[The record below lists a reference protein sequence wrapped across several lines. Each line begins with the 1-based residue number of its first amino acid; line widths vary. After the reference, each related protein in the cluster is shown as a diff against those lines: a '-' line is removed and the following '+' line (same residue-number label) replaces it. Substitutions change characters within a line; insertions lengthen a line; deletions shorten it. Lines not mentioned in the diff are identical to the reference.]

1 LTGGQ
6 LNHIGRSAHEHI
18 AERRLKPLL
27 ALFIVCVI
35 DVLGFGIVIPLI
47 PYMAAQLGASPAL
60 NTWILGIYSACQLL
74 AAPLWGRLS
83 DRHGRRPILLTSML
97 GACSSYVMLAFA
109 HSIAALFLARAL
121 AGFMAGN
128 LSAAMAYASDISQP
142 ADRART
148 MGTVG
153 AAIGIGFMLGP
164 AIGGALAGEQLQ
176 AVSFL
181 RPALVSASLSVL
193 AMLLVL
199 FVLPE
204 SHTAQHRAAQ
214 VPSAARAHA
223 WRLLRA
229 LPALRWLTLGA
240 LLVTF
245 SQSTL
250 ESIFAI
256 WAMNRY
262 QVGPRTV
269 GMALFALAIV
279 AVGVQGGMMRILA
292 PRFGETPLAIAGI
305 LCLALGVASLALGAA
320 LPFVILGLMACG
332 LGAGLFAPSS
342 SALASREA
350 QSHNRGAVMGTY
362 QSATSLARVIAPFA
376 SGPTYMH
383 VGPGAPFL
391 LAGLVTLQ
399 ALWCMLGV
407 RRAHAADQALSDG
420 VDRQR
425 RIR

>member
-1 LTGGQ
+1 MT
-6 LNHIGRSAHEHI
+6 
-18 AERRLKPLL
+18 ERRLKPLL

-47 PYMAAQLGASPAL
+47 PYMAAQFGASPTL

-83 DRHGRRPILLTSML
+83 DRFGRRPILLTSMI
-97 GACSSYVMLAFA
+97 GACASYVMLAFA

-142 ADRART
+142 ADRTRS

-176 AVSFL
+176 TASFL

-199 FVLPE
+199 FMLPE
-204 SHTAQHRAAQ
+204 SHTADHR
-214 VPSAARAHA
+214 RAHA
-223 WRLLRA
+223 ASASRAHVWQLLRT
-229 LPALRWLTLGA
+229 LPALRWLTLGT

-262 QVGPRTV
+262 HVGPRTV

-279 AVGVQGGMMRILA
+279 AVGMQGGLMRLLA
-292 PRFGETPLAIAGI
+292 PRFGETRLAMAGI
-305 LCLALGVASLALGAA
+305 ICLAFGVASLAFGAA
-320 LPFVILGLMACG
+320 LSIVIIGLMACG
-332 LGAGLFAPSS
+332 LGVGLFAPSS
-342 SALASREA
+342 SALASHEA
-350 QSHNRGAVMGTY
+350 QAHNRGAVMGTY
-362 QSATSLARVIAPFA
+362 QSGTSLARVIAPFA

-383 VGPGAPFL
+383 VGPSAPFL

-399 ALWCMLGV
+399 ALWCILGI
-407 RRAHAADQALSDG
+407 RRAHAADEAVRDG
-420 VDRQR
+420 VGRQR